1 MKMRLMICGLAGAVV
16 CSLALT
22 GSAQKQGK
30 SRPLT
35 SSQLMAGLVK
45 PQFVSLK
52 ESLEAGPEGEDAWK
66 AVATSAALLNESAHV
81 MLADGRCPDKIWA
94 DAVKVL
100 DGASLK
106 VLDRIKEQ
114 DAAGA
119 LAAFAGI
126 QESCKQCHA
135 EHKYKK

>member
-1 MKMRLMICGLAGAVV
+1 MKMRLIVCGLAAVAV
-16 CSLALT
+16 CSFALT

-35 SSQLMAGLVK
+35 STQLMAGLVK

-52 ESLEAGPEGEDAWK
+52 QALDAGPKDEEGWK

-81 MLADGRCPDKIWA
+81 MMADGRCPDKIWA
-94 DAVKVL
+94 DAVKIL
-100 DGASLK
+100 DGASVK
-106 VLDRIKEQ
+106 VLDRIKAQ

-119 LAAFAGI
+119 LTAFAGI
-126 QESCKQCHA
+126 QESCKHCHA